1 MTEFGQIYF
10 FLGSIFGYLSA
21 KIEVLYF
28 LTTPL
33 IPEFK
38 FKHTEIP
45 MRKVTTLFFSVS
57 IGMLLASC
65 GNNDAAKKAAAAAA
79 AGPQAYPV
87 FTVNTQNTTLDSDYP
102 ATIEGIQNIDIR
114 PKVDGFIQKILVD
127 EGAVV
132 KKGQLLFTINAPQY
146 EQQVRTARAAIS
158 SAEADVNAAQ
168 LTVNKTKPLVEKD
181 IISKYDLDAAQL
193 TLQSR
198 KAALAQAKAELVN
211 AQVNLGYTS
220 ITSPVDGVV
229 GSIPFRNGSLVS
241 SSSTQPLTTV
251 SNTSKVYAY
260 FSLNEKQLLDFSS
273 TYKGN
278 TLAQQMKNIPAVS
291 LVLADGTIY
300 AQNGKIESINGQINT
315 STGSASL
322 RATFPNPVFLLKNG
336 ASASVRI
343 PQHVENAIL
352 VPQKSTIDLQGKKF
366 VYILGDSAKVINT
379 QIEVMELAKGNF
391 YVVTKGLKSGDKVIL
406 EGFQSLK
413 DGTKIKPEVKNT
425 DSVYAE
431 IKK

>member
-1 MTEFGQIYF
+1 
-10 FLGSIFGYLSA
+10 
-21 KIEVLYF
+21 
-28 LTTPL
+28 
-33 IPEFK
+33 
-38 FKHTEIP
+38 
-45 MRKVTTLFFSVS
+45 MRKVTTLFFSMS
-57 IGMLLASC
+57 LAMLLASC
-65 GNNDAAKKAAAAAA
+65 GNNDEQKKAAAAAA

-87 FTVNTQNTTLDSDYP
+87 FTVNAQTTELNSDYP

-127 EGAVV
+127 EGQVV
-132 KKGQLLFTINAPQY
+132 KKGQLLFTIMAPQY
-146 EQQVRTARAAIS
+146 EQEVRTARAAIS

-168 LTVNKTKPLVEKD
+168 LQVNKTKPLVEKD

-198 KAALAQAKAELVN
+198 KAALAQARATLVN

-241 SSSTQPLTTV
+241 SSSTEPLTTV

-260 FSLNEKQLLDFSS
+260 FSLNEKQLLDFSK

-291 LVLADGTIY
+291 LVLADGNVY

-315 STGSASL
+315 ATGSASL
-322 RATFPNPVFLLKNG
+322 RATFPNPISLLKSG

-343 PQHVENAIL
+343 PQKVENAIL

-366 VYILGDSAKVINT
+366 VYVLGDSSKIIST
-379 QIEVMELAKGNF
+379 EIQIMDLAKDKF
-391 YVVTKGLKSGDKVIL
+391 YVVTKGLKAGDKIVL

-413 DGTKIKPEVKNT
+413 DGAKIKPEEQSA
-425 DSVYAE
+425 DSVYAD
-431 IKK
+431 IRK

>member
-1 MTEFGQIYF
+1 
-10 FLGSIFGYLSA
+10 
-21 KIEVLYF
+21 
-28 LTTPL
+28 
-33 IPEFK
+33 
-38 FKHTEIP
+38 
-45 MRKVTTLFFSVS
+45 MRKVTTLLFSVS

-65 GNNDAAKKAAAAAA
+65 GNDDAAKKAAAAAA

-114 PKVDGFIQKILVD
+114 PKVDGFIEKIFVD

-146 EQQVRTARAAIS
+146 EQQVRTAKAAIS

-198 KAALAQAKAELVN
+198 KAALAQARAELVN
-211 AQVNLGYTS
+211 AKVNLGYTS

-241 SSSTQPLTTV
+241 SSSAQPLTTV

-260 FSLNEKQLLDFSS
+260 FSLNEKQLLDFSN

-278 TLAQQMKNIPAVS
+278 TLAQQMKNIPPVS
-291 LVLADGTIY
+291 LVLADGSIY

-315 STGSASL
+315 NTGSASL

-352 VPQKSTIDLQGKKF
+352 IPQKSTIDLQGKKF

-379 QIEVMELAKGNF
+379 PIEVMELAKGNF
-391 YVVTKGLKSGDKVIL
+391 YVVTKGLKTGDKVIL

-413 DGTKIKPEVKNT
+413 DGTKIKPEEKAA

>member
-1 MTEFGQIYF
+1 
-10 FLGSIFGYLSA
+10 
-21 KIEVLYF
+21 
-28 LTTPL
+28 
-33 IPEFK
+33 
-38 FKHTEIP
+38 
-45 MRKVTTLFFSVS
+45 MRKVTTLFFSMS
-57 IGMLLASC
+57 LAMLLASC
-65 GNNDAAKKAAAAAA
+65 GNNDEQKKAAAAAA

-87 FTVNTQNTTLDSDYP
+87 FTVNAQTTELNSDYP

-114 PKVDGFIQKILVD
+114 PKIDGFIQKILVD
-127 EGAVV
+127 EGQVV
-132 KKGQLLFTINAPQY
+132 KKGQLLFTIMAPQY
-146 EQQVRTARAAIS
+146 EQEVRTARAAIS

-168 LTVNKTKPLVEKD
+168 LQVNKTKPLVEKD

-198 KAALAQAKAELVN
+198 KAALAQARATLVN

-241 SSSTQPLTTV
+241 SSSTEPLTTV

-260 FSLNEKQLLDFSS
+260 FSLNEKQLLDFSK

-291 LVLADGTIY
+291 LVLADGNVY

-315 STGSASL
+315 ATGSASL
-322 RATFPNPVFLLKNG
+322 RATFPNPISLLKSG

-343 PQHVENAIL
+343 PQKVENAIL

-366 VYILGDSAKVINT
+366 VYVLGDSSKIIST
-379 QIEVMELAKGNF
+379 EIQIMDLAKDKF
-391 YVVTKGLKSGDKVIL
+391 YVVTKGLKAGDKIVL

-413 DGTKIKPEVKNT
+413 DGAKIKPEEQSA
-425 DSVYAE
+425 DSVYAD

>member
-1 MTEFGQIYF
+1 
-10 FLGSIFGYLSA
+10 
-21 KIEVLYF
+21 
-28 LTTPL
+28 
-33 IPEFK
+33 
-38 FKHTEIP
+38 
-45 MRKVTTLFFSVS
+45 MRKVTTLFFSIS
-57 IGMLLASC
+57 IGLLLASC
-65 GNNDAAKKAAAAAA
+65 GNDDEAKKAAAAAA

-87 FTVNTQNTTLDSDYP
+87 FTVNAQTTELNSDYP
-102 ATIEGIQNIDIR
+102 ATLEGIQNIDIR

-127 EGAVV
+127 EGSVV
-132 KKGQLLFTINAPQY
+132 KKGQLLFTIMAPQY
-146 EQQVRTARAAIS
+146 EQEVRTARAAIS

-168 LTVNKTKPLVEKD
+168 LQVNKTRPLVEKD

-198 KAALAQAKAELVN
+198 KAALAQARAALAN
-211 AQVNLGYTS
+211 ARVNLGYTS

-229 GSIPFRNGSLVS
+229 GSIPFRTGSLVS
-241 SSSTQPLTTV
+241 SSSTEPLTTV

-260 FSLNEKQLLDFSS
+260 FSLNEKQLLDFSK

-291 LVLADGTIY
+291 LLLADGTVY

-315 STGSASL
+315 ATGSASL
-322 RATFPNPVFLLKNG
+322 RATFPNPISLLKSG

-343 PQHVENAIL
+343 PQKVENAIL
-352 VPQKSTIDLQGKKF
+352 VPQRSTVDLQGKKF
-366 VYILGDSAKVINT
+366 VYVVGDSAKIVNT
-379 QIEVMELAKGNF
+379 EIEIMDLAKDKF
-391 YVVTKGLKSGDKVIL
+391 YVVTKGLKAGDKIVL

-413 DGTKIKPEVKNT
+413 DGVKIKPQIKSA

>member
-1 MTEFGQIYF
+1 
-10 FLGSIFGYLSA
+10 
-21 KIEVLYF
+21 
-28 LTTPL
+28 
-33 IPEFK
+33 
-38 FKHTEIP
+38 
-45 MRKVTTLFFSVS
+45 MRKVTTLLFSVS

-65 GNNDAAKKAAAAAA
+65 GNDDAAKKAAAAAA

-114 PKVDGFIQKILVD
+114 PKVDGFIEKIFVD

-146 EQQVRTARAAIS
+146 EQQVRTAKAAIS

-211 AQVNLGYTS
+211 AKVNLGYTS

-241 SSSTQPLTTV
+241 SSSAQPLTTV

-260 FSLNEKQLLDFSS
+260 FSLNEKQLLDFSN

-278 TLAQQMKNIPAVS
+278 TLAQQMKNIPPVS
-291 LVLADGTIY
+291 LVLADGSIY

-315 STGSASL
+315 NTGSASL

-352 VPQKSTIDLQGKKF
+352 IPQKSTIDLQGKKF

-379 QIEVMELAKGNF
+379 PIEVMELAKGNF
-391 YVVTKGLKSGDKVIL
+391 YVVTKGLKTGDKVIL

-413 DGTKIKPEVKNT
+413 DGTKIKPEEKAA

>member
-1 MTEFGQIYF
+1 
-10 FLGSIFGYLSA
+10 
-21 KIEVLYF
+21 
-28 LTTPL
+28 
-33 IPEFK
+33 
-38 FKHTEIP
+38 
-45 MRKVTTLFFSVS
+45 MRKVTTLFFSMS

-65 GNNDAAKKAAAAAA
+65 GNNDEAKKAAAAAA
-79 AGPQAYPV
+79 AGPQPYPV
-87 FTVNTQNTTLDSDYP
+87 FTVNAQNTTLDSDYP

-114 PKVDGFIQKILVD
+114 PKVDGFIEKILVD
-127 EGAVV
+127 EGSVV

-168 LTVNKTKPLVEKD
+168 LTVNKTKPLVDKD

-198 KAALAQAKAELVN
+198 KAALAQAKAELAN

-241 SSSTQPLTTV
+241 STSTQPLTTV

-291 LVLADGTIY
+291 LVLADGSTY

-336 ASASVRI
+336 SSASVRI
-343 PQHVENAIL
+343 PQHVADAIL
-352 VPQKSTIDLQGKKF
+352 IPQKSTIDLQGKKF

-391 YVVTKGLKSGDKVIL
+391 YVVTKGLKTGDKVIL

>member
-1 MTEFGQIYF
+1 M
-10 FLGSIFGYLSA
+10 
-21 KIEVLYF
+21 
-28 LTTPL
+28 
-33 IPEFK
+33 
-38 FKHTEIP
+38 
-45 MRKVTTLFFSVS
+45 S

-65 GNNDAAKKAAAAAA
+65 GNNDEAKKAAAAAA
-79 AGPQAYPV
+79 AAPQAYPV
-87 FTVNTQNTTLDSDYP
+87 FTVNAQNTTLDSDYP

-114 PKVDGFIQKILVD
+114 PKVDGFIEKILVD

-168 LTVNKTKPLVEKD
+168 LTVNKTKPLVDKD

-198 KAALAQAKAELVN
+198 KAALAQAKAELAN
-211 AQVNLGYTS
+211 ARVNLGYTS

-241 SSSTQPLTTV
+241 STSTQPLTTV

-291 LVLADGTIY
+291 LVLADGSTY
-300 AQNGKIESINGQINT
+300 AQSGKIESINGQINT

-336 ASASVRI
+336 SSASVRI
-343 PQHVENAIL
+343 PQHVTDAIL
-352 VPQKSTIDLQGKKF
+352 IPQKSTIDLQGKKF

-391 YVVTKGLKSGDKVIL
+391 YVVTKGLKAGDKVIL

>member
-1 MTEFGQIYF
+1 
-10 FLGSIFGYLSA
+10 
-21 KIEVLYF
+21 
-28 LTTPL
+28 
-33 IPEFK
+33 
-38 FKHTEIP
+38 
-45 MRKVTTLFFSVS
+45 MRKVTTLFFSMS

-65 GNNDAAKKAAAAAA
+65 GNNDDAKKAAAAAA

-87 FTVNTQNTTLDSDYP
+87 FTVNAQTTELNSDYP

-114 PKVDGFIQKILVD
+114 PKVDGFIQKILID

-132 KKGQLLFTINAPQY
+132 KKGQLLFTIMAPQY
-146 EQQVRTARAAIS
+146 EQEVRTARAAIS
-158 SAEADVNAAQ
+158 SAEADVNSAQ
-168 LTVNKTKPLVEKD
+168 LQVNKTKPLVEKD

-198 KAALAQAKAELVN
+198 KAALAQAKASLAN
-211 AQVNLGYTS
+211 AQVNLSYTS

-241 SSSTQPLTTV
+241 SSSTEPLTTV

-278 TLAQQMKNIPAVS
+278 TLAQQMKNIPPVS
-291 LVLADGTIY
+291 LVLADGTVY

-315 STGSASL
+315 ATGSASL
-322 RATFPNPVFLLKNG
+322 RATFPNPISLLKSG

-343 PQHVENAIL
+343 PQKVENAIL
-352 VPQKSTIDLQGKKF
+352 IPQKSTIDLQGKKF
-366 VYILGDSAKVINT
+366 VYVLGDSAKIIST
-379 QIEVMELAKGNF
+379 EIQIMDLAKDKF
-391 YVVTKGLKSGDKVIL
+391 YVVTKGLKVGDKIVL

-413 DGTKIKPEVKNT
+413 DGVKIKPEEKSA
-425 DSVYAE
+425 DSVYAD

>member
-1 MTEFGQIYF
+1 
-10 FLGSIFGYLSA
+10 
-21 KIEVLYF
+21 
-28 LTTPL
+28 
-33 IPEFK
+33 
-38 FKHTEIP
+38 
-45 MRKVTTLFFSVS
+45 MRKVTTLFFSMS

-65 GNNDAAKKAAAAAA
+65 GGNDDAKKAAAAAA

-87 FTVNTQNTTLDSDYP
+87 FTVNAQTTELNSDYP

-132 KKGQLLFTINAPQY
+132 KKGQLLFTIMAPQY
-146 EQQVRTARAAIS
+146 EQEVRTARAAIS

-168 LTVNKTKPLVEKD
+168 LQVNKTKPLVEKD

-198 KAALAQAKAELVN
+198 KAALAQAKAALAN
-211 AQVNLGYTS
+211 AQVNLSYTS

-241 SSSTQPLTTV
+241 SSSTEPLTTV
-251 SNTSKVYAY
+251 SNTSRVYAY
-260 FSLNEKQLLDFSS
+260 FSLNEKQLLDFSK

-278 TLAQQMKNIPAVS
+278 TLAEQMKNIPAVS
-291 LVLADGTIY
+291 LVLADGSVY

-315 STGSASL
+315 ATGSASL
-322 RATFPNPVFLLKNG
+322 RATFPNPISLLKNG

-343 PQHVENAIL
+343 PQHIENAIL
-352 VPQKSTIDLQGKKF
+352 IPQKSTIDLQGKKF
-366 VYILGDSAKVINT
+366 VYVLGDSAKIIST
-379 QIEVMELAKGNF
+379 EIQIMDLAKDKF
-391 YVVTKGLKSGDKVIL
+391 YVVTKGLKAGDKVVL

-413 DGTKIKPEVKNT
+413 DGAKIKPEEKSA
-425 DSVYAE
+425 DSVYAD

>member
-1 MTEFGQIYF
+1 
-10 FLGSIFGYLSA
+10 
-21 KIEVLYF
+21 
-28 LTTPL
+28 
-33 IPEFK
+33 
-38 FKHTEIP
+38 
-45 MRKVTTLFFSVS
+45 MRNVTTLVFGMS
-57 IGMLLASC
+57 IALLLASC
-65 GNNDAAKKAAAAAA
+65 GNNDEQKKAAAAAA

-87 FTVNTQNTTLDSDYP
+87 FTVNAQTTELNSDYP

-127 EGAVV
+127 EGSVV
-132 KKGQLLFTINAPQY
+132 KKGQLLFTIMAPQY
-146 EQQVRTARAAIS
+146 EQEVRTARAAIS

-168 LTVNKTKPLVEKD
+168 LQVNKTRPLVEKD

-198 KAALAQAKAELVN
+198 KAALAQARATLAN

-241 SSSTQPLTTV
+241 SSSTEPLTTV

-260 FSLNEKQLLDFSS
+260 FSLNEKQLLDFSRN
-273 TYKGN
+273 YKGN
-278 TLAQQMKNIPAVS
+278 TLAQQMKNIPPVS
-291 LVLADGTIY
+291 LVLADGNVY
-300 AQNGKIESINGQINT
+300 AQNGRIESINGQINT
-315 STGSASL
+315 ATGSASL
-322 RATFPNPVFLLKNG
+322 RATFPNPISLLKSG

-343 PQHVENAIL
+343 PQKVENAIL
-352 VPQKSTIDLQGKKF
+352 IPQKSTVDLQGKKF
-366 VYILGDSAKVINT
+366 VYVLGDSSKVIST
-379 QIEVMELAKGNF
+379 EIQIMDLAKDKF
-391 YVVTKGLKSGDKVIL
+391 YVVTKGLKAGDKIVL

-413 DGTKIKPEVKNT
+413 DGVKIKPEEQSS
-425 DSVYAE
+425 DAVYAD

>member
-1 MTEFGQIYF
+1 
-10 FLGSIFGYLSA
+10 
-21 KIEVLYF
+21 
-28 LTTPL
+28 
-33 IPEFK
+33 
-38 FKHTEIP
+38 

-87 FTVNTQNTTLDSDYP
+87 FTVTTQNTTLDSDYP

-114 PKVDGFIQKILVD
+114 PKVDGFIEKILVD

-260 FSLNEKQLLDFSS
+260 FSLNEKQLLDFSK

-278 TLAQQMKNIPAVS
+278 TLAQQMKNIPPVS
-291 LVLADGTIY
+291 LVLADGTVY

-366 VYILGDSAKVINT
+366 VYILGDSAKVVNT

-391 YVVTKGLKSGDKVIL
+391 YVVTKGLKAGDKVIL